1 MRLFT
6 LFPNLITKESYNWWV
21 TRRFWGFRQQ
31 ISKAKYLKISQ
42 NIGGKYQEASG
53 EHCSTVKNGCSPIRV
68 DAIRWSGYV
77 CPEKLKRL
85 ISHPAPEF
93 RTWTSGWKWQQPG
106 TNWRQPG
113 AKWRQLGANPIR
125 ICSPDALRWCIRT
138 PCLGIL
144 LAWIPNNSPQFQ
156 ICFGDQ
162 KAIKYTKT
170 CQKLIR
176 NIYKGL

>member
-53 EHCSTVKNGCSPIRV
+53 EHRSTVKNGCSPIRV

-77 CPEKLKRL
+77 RPEKLKRL

-113 AKWRQLGANPIR
+113 AKWRQPGANWRQPGANPIR
-125 ICSPDALRWCIRT
+125 ICGPNALRWYIRT
-138 PCLGIL
+138 PCPGIF
-144 LAWIPNNSPQFQ
+144 LAWIPKNSPPSQISLVIIKLSKHQNLTQF
-156 ICFGDQ
+156 D
-162 KAIKYTKT
+162 
-170 CQKLIR
+170 
-176 NIYKGL
+176 

>member
-21 TRRFWGFRQQ
+21 TRIFWGFRQQ

-53 EHCSTVKNGCSPIRV
+53 EHRSTVQNCLRNSPFLSSVRIPDVNIRV
-68 DAIRWSGYV
+68 EVAAAGCKS
-77 CPEKLKRL
+77 
-85 ISHPAPEF
+85 F
-93 RTWTSGWKWQQPG
+93 Q
-106 TNWRQPG
+106 
-113 AKWRQLGANPIR
+113 
-125 ICSPDALRWCIRT
+125 ICGPNALRWCIRT
-138 PCLGIL
+138 HCLGIL

-162 KAIKYTKT
+162 NTKT
-170 CQKLIR
+170 
-176 NIYKGL
+176 